1 MQLHDKLWGVNAN
14 MYQMLLNEEADTTW
28 NLQTNQTS
36 LIIEVNKILNK
47 NVLHKHVHMSVHS

>member
-1 MQLHDKLWGVNAN
+1 